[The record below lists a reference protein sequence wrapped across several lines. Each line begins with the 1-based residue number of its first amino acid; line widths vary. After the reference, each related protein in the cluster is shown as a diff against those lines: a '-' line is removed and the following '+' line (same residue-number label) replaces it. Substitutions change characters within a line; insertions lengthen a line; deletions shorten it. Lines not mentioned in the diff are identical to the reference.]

1 MEEKENV
8 AEVQEEISEQK
19 DELEQK
25 IAKLEKEAEETNDRL
40 KRIMAEFENYK
51 KRNLKEKEMQ
61 YNSILA
67 DVINS
72 LLPVIDN
79 LEKATTSETQ
89 DEKYKQGVEMVLK
102 QLLDVLEGFGVK
114 KIEAVGKAFDPE
126 LHDAISHVEDETLGE
141 QVVKEEFRTGY
152 IIGDKVIRHSMVIV
166 AN

>member
-79 LEKATTSETQ
+79 LEKAATSETQ

>member
-79 LEKATTSETQ
+79 LEKAATSETQ

-114 KIEAVGKAFDPE
+114 KIEAVGKPFDPE
-126 LHDAISHVEDETLGE
+126 LHDAISHVEDENLGE